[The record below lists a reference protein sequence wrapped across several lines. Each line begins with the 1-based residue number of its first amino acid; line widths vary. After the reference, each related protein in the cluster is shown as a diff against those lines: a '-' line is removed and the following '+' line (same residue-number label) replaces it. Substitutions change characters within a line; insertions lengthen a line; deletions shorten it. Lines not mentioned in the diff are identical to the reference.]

1 MTQLIRYYVEPL
13 NNEEL
18 NFLQKKEQQ
27 DRKQL
32 YKVVRALLFLCFI
45 IPFIVAWFRAL
56 NGATNPFSYLAYFVT
71 VIVLLTISCIG
82 LYLAYHSNLQL
93 VRRDIHHRT
102 KTIEQTHIT
111 RKQYMPQ
118 NNTWYFYLDSPTRLS
133 IEVNEADFQRLREGD
148 ELNIE
153 YTTYA
158 KLHLGYF

>member
-1 MTQLIRYYVEPL
+1 MTQIIHYYVEPL
-13 NNEEL
+13 DIGEL
-18 NFLQKKEQQ
+18 RFLQKKEQH

-32 YKVVRALLFLCFI
+32 YKVVRILLFLSFI

-56 NGATNPFSYLAYFVT
+56 NGAPNPFSYLGYFVT
-71 VIVLLTISCIG
+71 VIVLLGISGIG
-82 LYLAYHSNLQL
+82 LYFAYRSSLQM
-93 VRRDIHHRT
+93 VRRDVHRRT

-133 IEVNEADFQRLREGD
+133 IEVDEADYNRLREGD